1 MQLVKQSK
9 LLQVLRIK
17 PFFLL
22 WFAQIVSQ
30 ISLNMTTFVLGI
42 GTYTATK
49 TNTSVSILY
58 LMVGLPALL
67 GIVSGVFVDR
77 YNKRTFLLITGFLR
91 TLIAVFIFVFSKN
104 VWVSYVGIGML
115 SLSTQFFLPALAA
128 LIPTLVTSE
137 LMISANAL
145 YILTFYVSMIGGYV
159 VGGPVLSLFGEM
171 TLLKILALCFGL
183 SWISV
188 YFLPKKSTISKVK
201 RSYSSMLNDMK
212 EVITYIKQTPYVL
225 YALLLLA
232 MSQAII
238 AILSILGPGFADQV
252 LKIKLTDASLIILAP
267 AALGLILGTGVIGTL
282 NSRWRKRDLILFG
295 ILLSGLTLCTA
306 SGFFWLINNSNSAA
320 TNSMGHWWMM
330 SFSLVTFF
338 FLGFANSLIDV
349 SCNTVVQE
357 RTHEY
362 IRGRVLGV
370 LSSLIAGASVVPVLV
385 TAMLADIVG
394 LTPILAILGIALIGV
409 YIVSV
414 KRQEL
419 YYFEKPKS

>member
-1 MQLVKQSK
+1 MHLVKQSK
-9 LLQVLRIK
+9 LVQVLRIK

-91 TLIAVFIFVFSKN
+91 TLIAIFILVFSKN

-115 SLSTQFFLPALAA
+115 SLTTQFFLPALAA
-128 LIPTLVTSE
+128 LIPSLVTSE

-159 VGGPVLSLFGEM
+159 VGGPVLSLFGEV

-188 YFLPKKSTISKVK
+188 YFLPKKTNISNVQ
-201 RSYSSMLNDMK
+201 RSYSSMFKEMS
-212 EVITYIKQTPYVL
+212 EVISYIKHTPYVL

-252 LKIKLTDASLIILAP
+252 LNIKLTDASLIILAP

-306 SGFFWLINNSNSAA
+306 AGFFWLINNSNSIASG
-320 TNSMGHWWMM
+320 TVGHWWIML
-330 SFSLVTFF
+330 FSLLTFF
-338 FLGFANSLIDV
+338 LLGFANSLIDV

-357 RTHEY
+357 RTHEH

-385 TAMLADIVG
+385 TAMLADIIG
-394 LTPILAILGIALIGV
+394 LTPILAVLGILLIIV
-409 YIVSV
+409 YIVSI

-419 YYFEKPKS
+419 YYFERSKS